1 MNVSGE
7 LASVALGSN
16 LGDRKAYLCAG
27 LRGLAATPRTSLLS
41 LSRVYETEPMGPA
54 DQGPYLNAAVR
65 LATELSPHELLERLL
80 EIERSQGRERSEER
94 WGARTLDLD
103 LLLFGDRRIDDAV
116 LSVPHPGLAERLF
129 VLAPLCDIAPE
140 ECHPGLGKTFAE
152 LAGALRENTGVRV
165 WRDGSLGSL
174 DAFASKA

>member
-16 LGDRKAYLCAG
+16 LGDRRAYLRAG

-152 LAGALRENTGVRV
+152 LAGALWENTGVRV